1 MSSTHLPNYQH
12 FFYVTH
18 YYMLSNIGKNK
29 TTRHSSQMSESTTK
43 GSDCPVHQYCA
54 SFFLNCH
61 YKIVESP
68 RVETAQN
75 HLHRLRFTVF

>member
-29 TTRHSSQMSESTTK
+29 KRHSSQMSESTTK